1 MTCYRSL
8 RVLDKAAHGRG
19 PACTQSGTREAMRLC
34 GQEGTGREVAR
45 ESTRDSARRDGKGRP
60 ARGLEV
66 LSKMLC
72 FSASYAILS
81 QSKPG
86 HQGPTNCLEETS
98 RAEFS

>member
-1 MTCYRSL
+1 MEGVQHAPNL
-8 RVLDKAAHGRG
+8 VQGRR
-19 PACTQSGTREAMRLC
+19 CDYVDRREQ
-34 GQEGTGREVAR
+34 GGKWQERA
-45 ESTRDSARRDGKGRP
+45 RDSARRDGKGRP

-72 FSASYAILS
+72 FSASCAILS